1 MIGLNDFREAGNMSL
16 FDKGRD
22 LLARQAIAYRLR
34 RYINRMTQFSLD
46 SKAQT
51 IRFSVDLKGEAE
63 PLVGDVRY
71 ELTQSGGTLKFKITG
86 INLSKEWMNLAAQDF
101 AVGQE
106 FSLAD
111 KRVETLLRLL
121 NVI

>member
-1 MIGLNDFREAGNMSL
+1 MSL

-46 SKAQT
+46 GKEKL

-63 PLVGDVRY
+63 PLTGDIRY
-71 ELTQSGGTLKFKITG
+71 ELAQSNAGLEFKITS

-101 AVGQE
+101 AVGQT

-111 KRVETLLRLL
+111 KRVETLLKLL

>member
-1 MIGLNDFREAGNMSL
+1 MSL

-34 RYINRMTQFSLD
+34 RYINRMTHFSLD
-46 SKAQT
+46 SKEKQ
-51 IRFSVDLKGEAE
+51 IRFSVDLKGETE
-63 PLVGDVRY
+63 PLVGDIRY
-71 ELTQSGGTLKFKITG
+71 ELMQGDVLEFKITA

-101 AVGQE
+101 AVGQT

-111 KRVETLLRLL
+111 KRVETLLKLL

>member
-1 MIGLNDFREAGNMSL
+1 MSL

-34 RYINRMTQFSLD
+34 RYVHRMTQFSLD
-46 SKAQT
+46 SKAKT
-51 IRFSVDLKGEAE
+51 IHFSVDLKGETE
-63 PLVGDVRY
+63 PLVGDVHY
-71 ELTQSGGTLKFKITG
+71 ELTQSSGILEFKITS

-101 AVGQE
+101 AVGQT

-111 KRVETLLRLL
+111 KRVEMLLKLL

>member
-1 MIGLNDFREAGNMSL
+1 MSL

-22 LLARQAIAYRLR
+22 LLARQAMAYRLR
-34 RYINRMTQFSLD
+34 RYVHRMTQFSLD
-46 SKAQT
+46 SKTRT
-51 IRFSVDLKGEAE
+51 IHFSVDLKGETE

-71 ELTQSGGTLKFKITG
+71 ELTQGDGTLEFKVTA

-101 AVGQE
+101 AVGQK

-111 KRVETLLRLL
+111 KRVETLLKLL

>member
-1 MIGLNDFREAGNMSL
+1 MSL

-22 LLARQAIAYRLR
+22 LLARQAIAYRSR

-46 SKAQT
+46 SKTRA
-51 IRFSVDLKGEAE
+51 IHFSVDLKGETE

-71 ELTQSGGTLKFKITG
+71 ELIQSSGTLTFKVTG

-111 KRVETLLRLL
+111 KRVETLLKLL

>member
-1 MIGLNDFREAGNMSL
+1 MSL

-46 SKAQT
+46 SKARA
-51 IRFSVDLKGEAE
+51 IHFSVDLKGETE

-71 ELTQSGGTLKFKITG
+71 ELTQSNEVLEFKITA
-86 INLSKEWMNLAAQDF
+86 ITLSKEWMNLAARDF
-101 AVGQE
+101 AIGQT

-111 KRVETLLRLL
+111 KRVETLLKLL